1 MIDVSVF
8 VLDQPDFKVVVLKG
22 QVREVFQRGHMLGA
36 AVSWVKLGGS
46 KLGHEM

>member
-22 QVREVFQRGHMLGA
+22 QVR
-36 AVSWVKLGGS
+36 GS
-46 KLGHEM
+46 FKGDTC